1 MPGPRYAANYTAAA
15 LAAMSDR
22 QLAMHFVAHMED
34 NPRMEQDGSR
44 GLAREAAR
52 RGLTAEDLLKVWE
65 ASEAEPVASPYV
77 QV

>member
-1 MPGPRYAANYTAAA
+1 MPEPRYIANYTAAA

-22 QLAMHFVAHMED
+22 QLAMHFVAQMED
-34 NPRMEQDGSR
+34 DPRMKRDGSR
-44 GLAREAAR
+44 ALAREAAR

-65 ASEAEPVASPYV
+65 ACEAEPATPAYV